1 MATEEDLSVVL
12 IEGTLVVADS
22 RHVLDDNAV
31 VRVLTLL
38 VQNVVGLNHVIH
50 DIGLGD
56 FLGAELLLRAQ
67 VLSVIV
73 TKVVVAGN
81 GGQLDTGIDKEIH
94 QSGLHL
100 GLARLEVVATDVGIV
115 LLSKLNSTRNKGVL
129 GRAVDEGGA
138 LQDTGNSKDGGRRN
152 LLMALLNSLKKVV
165 GSVVDSINEVGVSLS
180 VGSPQDNHL
189 VKVVV
194 GLEVTNILSEVLD
207 MSHRGLGALNDIVSS
222 VLLIGGN
229 EVRVVD
235 GGEGSQP
242 SHLLPDVSLQG
253 RLQDLGAIHG
263 LSQVHRAD
271 VPAANDQV
279 VGVDH
284 GQEVVEGDV
293 DLLVSLSISSKLDGG
308 AHDDGAIV
316 VGLLNAFLGIPHKV
330 AAVGNDTRSDG
341 STIVTTPA
349 DKHHANL
356 GNLAVDLEVVERFLR
371 SRHKVAIGIS
381 LDAGGTI
388 SILGADFRLSII
400 DIGGVHDEGALG
412 STIGRRV
419 AIGIAIPVRGAR
431 AIFRVGGHVDELA
444 GRGSVFLVEG
454 FYFSKYDLLFG
465 KGRVR

>member
-12 IEGTLVVADS
+12 IKSTLVVANGG
-22 RHVLDDNAV
+22 HVLDDNAV
-31 VRVLTLL
+31 VGVLALL
-38 VQNVVGLNHVIH
+38 VQNVVSLDHVIH

-67 VLSVIV
+67 VLAVIV

-81 GGQLDTGIDKEIH
+81 GGQLDTGVDKEIH
-94 QSGLHL
+94 QGGLHL
-100 GLARLEVVATDVGIV
+100 GLARLEVVATNVGIV

-152 LLMALLNSLKKVV
+152 LLVTLLNSLEKVI
-165 GSVVDSINEVGVSLS
+165 GSVVDSINEVGESLS
-180 VGSPQDNHL
+180 VSAPQNNHL

-194 GLEVTNILSEVLD
+194 GLEITNVLSELLD
-207 MSHRGLGALNDIVSS
+207 MSHGGLGALNDIVGS
-222 VLLIGGN
+222 VLLVGGN
-229 EVRVVD
+229 EVGVVD
-235 GGEGSQP
+235 GGKRSQP

-284 GQEVVEGDV
+284 GQEIVEGNV
-293 DLLVSLSISSKLDGG
+293 DILVGLGVGSKLDGG
-308 AHDDGAIV
+308 AHDDGAVV
-316 VGLLNAFLGIPHKV
+316 VGLLGAFLGVPHKV
-330 AAVGNDTRSDG
+330 AAVSNDARGDG
-341 STIVTTPA
+341 GTVVTTPA

-356 GNLAVDLEVVERFLR
+356 GNLAVDLEVVERFLG
-371 SRHKVAIGIS
+371 SRHKVAIGVG

-400 DIGGVHDEGALG
+400 DIGGVHDEGALS
-412 STIGRRV
+412 STSGRRV

-431 AIFRVGGHVDELA
+431 AIFRVGGHV
-444 GRGSVFLVEG
+444 
-454 FYFSKYDLLFG
+454 
-465 KGRVR
+465 

>member
-12 IEGTLVVADS
+12 IKSTLIVANS
-22 RHVLDDNAV
+22 GHVLDDNAV
-31 VRVLTLL
+31 VGVLALL
-38 VQNVVGLNHVIH
+38 VQNVVSRDHVIH

-67 VLSVIV
+67 VLAVVV

-81 GGQLDTGIDKEIH
+81 RGQLDTGIDKEIH
-94 QSGLHL
+94 QGGLHL
-100 GLARLEVVATDVGIV
+100 GLARLEVIATNVGIV

-129 GRAVDEGGA
+129 RRAIDKRCA
-138 LQDTGNSKDGGRRN
+138 LQDTGNSKDGGRRD
-152 LLMALLNSLKKVV
+152 LLVTLLNSLEKVI
-165 GSVVDSINEVGVSLS
+165 GSVVDTINEVGESLS
-180 VGSPQDNHL
+180 VGGPQNNHL

-194 GLEVTNILSEVLD
+194 GLEVANVLSEVLD
-207 MSHRGLGALNDIVSS
+207 MSHRGLGALNDVVSS
-222 VLLIGGN
+222 VFLVGGN
-229 EVRVVD
+229 EVGVVD
-235 GGEGSQP
+235 GGERGQP

-263 LSQVHRAD
+263 LSQVQRAD

-284 GQEVVEGDV
+284 GQETVEGNV
-293 DLLVSLSISSKLDGG
+293 DLLVGLGVGSKLDGG

-316 VGLLNAFLGIPHKV
+316 VGLLDAFLGIPHKL
-330 AAVGNDTRSDG
+330 AAVGNDTRGDG
-341 STIVTTPA
+341 GTIVTTPA

-356 GNLAVDLEVVERFLR
+356 GNLAVDLEVVERFLG
-371 SRHKVAIGIS
+371 SRHKVSIGVS

-400 DIGGVHDEGALG
+400 DIGGVHDEGALS
-412 STIGRRV
+412 STSGRRV

-431 AIFRVGGHVDELA
+431 AFFRVRGHIDGLA
-444 GRGSVFLVEG
+444 GRGSV
-454 FYFSKYDLLFG
+454 SS
-465 KGRVR
+465 

>member
-12 IEGTLVVADS
+12 IKSPLVVANGG
-22 RHVLDDNAV
+22 HVLDDNAV
-31 VRVLTLL
+31 VGVLALL
-38 VQNVVGLNHVIH
+38 VQNVVSLDHVIH

-67 VLSVIV
+67 VLAVVV

-81 GGQLDTGIDKEIH
+81 GGQLDTGVDKEIH
-94 QSGLHL
+94 QGGLHL
-100 GLARLEVVATDVGIV
+100 GLARLEVVATNVGIV

-152 LLMALLNSLKKVV
+152 LLVTLLNSLEKVI
-165 GSVVDSINEVGVSLS
+165 GSVVDSINKVGESLS
-180 VGSPQDNHL
+180 VSAPQNNHL

-194 GLEVTNILSEVLD
+194 GLEITNVLSELLD
-207 MSHRGLGALNDIVSS
+207 MSHGGLGALNDIVGS
-222 VLLIGGN
+222 VLLVGGN
-229 EVRVVD
+229 EVGVVD
-235 GGEGSQP
+235 GGKRSQP

-284 GQEVVEGDV
+284 GQEIVEGNV
-293 DLLVSLSISSKLDGG
+293 DILVGLGVGSKLDGG
-308 AHDDGAIV
+308 AHDDGAVV
-316 VGLLNAFLGIPHKV
+316 VGLLGAFLGVPHKV
-330 AAVGNDTRSDG
+330 AAVSNDARGDG
-341 STIVTTPA
+341 GTVVTTPA

-356 GNLAVDLEVVERFLR
+356 GNLAVDLEVVERFLG
-371 SRHKVAIGIS
+371 SRHKVAIGVG

-400 DIGGVHDEGALG
+400 DIGGVHDEGALS
-412 STIGRRV
+412 STSGRRV

-431 AIFRVGGHVDELA
+431 AIFRVGGHV
-444 GRGSVFLVEG
+444 
-454 FYFSKYDLLFG
+454 
-465 KGRVR
+465 